1 MAGSRL
7 TRPAPQKGRA
17 TVSARPTRPPATL
30 PLTPAQLRIAQKVA
44 EGESTHAIASELSIT
59 VGTINVQL
67 KHCGQKFGVR
77 GRSAVVH
84 ACFVTGQL
92 QRPET
97 AASPEAFSETEIET
111 WRMVAI
117 GTTSQ
122 EFADR
127 ARISRDSA
135 LARVRALRER
145 VKAENDPHLVTLGWS
160 CEVLD
165 ESLIEMASGTV
176 LRVPAPR

>member
-7 TRPAPQKGRA
+7 TRPAPQKGRT

-44 EGESTHAIASELSIT
+44 EGESTDAIASELSII

-67 KHCGQKFGVR
+67 KHCGQKLGVR
-77 GRSAVVH
+77 GRAAVVH

-97 AASPEAFSETEIET
+97 VASPETFSETEIET

-122 EFADR
+122 DADL

-135 LARVRALRER
+135 LGRIRALRER
-145 VKAENDPHLVTLGWS
+145 VQAENDPHLVTLGWS
-160 CEVLD
+160 CEALD
-165 ESLIEMASGTV
+165 ESLTEMASGV
-176 LRVPAPR
+176 RFL

>member
-1 MAGSRL
+1 M
-7 TRPAPQKGRA
+7 
-17 TVSARPTRPPATL
+17 SARPTRPPATL

-44 EGESTHAIASELSIT
+44 EGESTHAIASKLSIT

-67 KHCGQKFGVR
+67 KHCGQKLGVS
-77 GRSAVVH
+77 GRAAIVH

-92 QRPET
+92 PRPDMV
-97 AASPEAFSETEIET
+97 ASPEDFSKTEIET
-111 WRMVAI
+111 WRMAAI

-127 ARISRDSA
+127 ARISRDGA
-135 LARVRALRER
+135 LGRVRALRER

-165 ESLIEMASGTV
+165 ESLTEMASRTV
-176 LRVPAPR
+176 LRVPTPR

>member
-1 MAGSRL
+1 
-7 TRPAPQKGRA
+7 
-17 TVSARPTRPPATL
+17 VSARPTCPPATL
-30 PLTPAQLRIAQKVA
+30 PLTPAQLRIARKVA
-44 EGESTHAIASELSIT
+44 AGESTDAIASELSIT

-67 KHCGQKFGVR
+67 KHCGQKLGVR
-77 GRSAVVH
+77 GRAAVVH

-97 AASPEAFSETEIET
+97 TASPVTFSETEIET

-122 EFADR
+122 VFADR
-127 ARISRDSA
+127 ARVSRDSA
-135 LARVRALRER
+135 VRRVRALRER
-145 VKAENDPHLVTLGWS
+145 VNAENDPHLVTLGWS

-165 ESLIEMASGTV
+165 ESLTEMASGTV
-176 LRVPAPR
+176 LSVSTRR